1 MKRVYIKVPEWLDA
15 YFTKKS
21 QMTGVS
27 KSSLM
32 YLALED
38 YYKQEQV
45 VNTFPELIEAVKQ
58 VDSKLK

>member
-1 MKRVYIKVPEWLDA
+1 MKRVYVKVPDWLDD
-15 YFTKKS
+15 YFTNKS
-21 QMTGVS
+21 KMTGVS

-32 YLALED
+32 YLALEE

-58 VDSKLK
+58 VDEKLK